1 MNPELREQMLEISP
15 TLVSDMLAA
24 IKSGN
29 AFMAITPYGTL
40 AVLCS
45 HANAVTVAFDGWMV
59 ATFRSCSEKQQH
71 AYMTVHK
78 YVPRTPAY
86 AWLMSE
92 LLAEFAPRRKLLT
105 NRSGGY
111 WLIRSDDHYPHDM
124 RWAESYRCVIPF
136 DTCLPGTEEYVNYMN
151 ATTFTG
157 ATLRPPDL
165 VEFGL
170 NGIPIGPMT
179 LAEIGACSGV
189 LFDARN

>member
-1 MNPELREQMLEISP
+1 MNPALREQMLEISP

-29 AFMAITPYGTL
+29 AFTAITPYGALT
-40 AVLCS
+40 VLCS

-71 AYMTVHK
+71 AYITAHP
-78 YVPRTPAY
+78 YIPRTPPY
-86 AWLMSE
+86 AWLMFE

-105 NRSGGY
+105 NRSGGC
-111 WLIRSDDHYPHDM
+111 WLIRSDDHDLHDM
-124 RWAESYRCVIPF
+124 RWADSYRCVIPF

-151 ATTFTG
+151 AATLRG

-170 NGIPIGPMT
+170 NGIPRGPMT
-179 LAEIGACSGV
+179 LAEIGAGSDV
-189 LFDARN
+189 LLYGRN